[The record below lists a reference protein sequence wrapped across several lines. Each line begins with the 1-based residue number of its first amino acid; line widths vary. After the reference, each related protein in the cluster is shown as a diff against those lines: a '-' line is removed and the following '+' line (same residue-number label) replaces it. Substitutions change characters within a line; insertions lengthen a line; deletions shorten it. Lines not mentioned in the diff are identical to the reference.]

1 MDNKIGIERQW
12 KLLTGGIDIDNKEA
26 LIKKLFE
33 IKGINYEIDNI
44 NLKIFYLNNIIEN
57 DFENDFKNN
66 TCQMICDNNGENEEE
81 EKIRKYERCNR
92 YIKSLIDLINDKK
105 TYIFKKKIFIKNF
118 N

>member
-1 MDNKIGIERQW
+1 MDNKTMIERQW
-12 KLLTGGIDIDNKEA
+12 KLITGGIEIDNKEE

-57 DFENDFKNN
+57 DFENNN
-66 TCQMICDNNGENEEE
+66 YCQTINNSCDNDNEALE
-81 EKIRKYERCNR
+81 IRRKYDKCNR
-92 YIKSLIDLINDKK
+92 YIKSLIDLINEKK
-105 TYIFKKKIFIKNF
+105 TYIFKKKIFTKNF